1 MKGALCATLLGAA
14 VLAGC
19 SSAGKTYPD
28 VLAKNVHIRSETSSN
43 VRAEVHIHRVDAKCL
58 TEYEGT
64 LRLDRPSVE
73 LGIPAGRMSVMAVTF
88 SISSWVAGSSS
99 STRYATLLTPR
110 AGYQYDVKVSY
121 RENIYGVAIREIDPR
136 RSSSREIE
144 RRDPSTCKAL

>member
-19 SSAGKTYPD
+19 SSAAKTYPD
-28 VLAKNVHIRSETSSN
+28 ALAKNVHIRTETSPN
-43 VRAEVHIHRVDAKCL
+43 VRAAVHIHRLDAKCL

-64 LRLDRPSVE
+64 LELNRPAVE
-73 LGIPAGRMSVMAVTF
+73 LGIPAGRTSVMAVTF
-88 SISSWVAGSSS
+88 STSSWLAGSAS

-110 AGYQYDVKVSY
+110 AGYHYDVKVSY

-136 RSSSREIE
+136 RSASREIE
-144 RRDPSTCKAL
+144 RRDPTTCKAL

>member
-1 MKGALCATLLGAA
+1 MKVALCATLLGAV

-19 SSAGKTYPD
+19 SSAAKTYPD
-28 VLAKNVHIRSETSSN
+28 ALAKNVHIRTETSPN

-64 LRLDRPSVE
+64 LRLDRPAVE
-73 LGIPAGRMSVMAVTF
+73 LGIPAGRTSVMAVTF
-88 SISSWVAGSSS
+88 SISSWVAGSRS